1 MIIIDQGSS
10 VDLNQERD
18 DEESDEGQYQD
29 QEESTGRHWKEG
41 NDNDDKETDITTEE
55 EIDDD
60 MGNLDDKDYE
70 GFIFAQKVVLCNIQE
85 KAGSPPS

>member
-29 QEESTGRHWKEG
+29 QEESTEDTGK
-41 NDNDDKETDITTEE
+41 
-55 EIDDD
+55 
-60 MGNLDDKDYE
+60 
-70 GFIFAQKVVLCNIQE
+70 
-85 KAGSPPS
+85 KAMIMMTKKLTLPLKKK